1 MDRYASKEGKKK
13 KKKKRKW
20 TDTLFKQWVGRWLQW
35 PLSGKPNLIGSIYK
49 NEQKIKWIGP
59 CYRVLGQLIGISR
72 RDNYEIDR

>member
-1 MDRYASKEGKKK
+1 MRVKKK
-13 KKKKRKW
+13 KKKKKENGQIHF
-20 TDTLFKQWVGRWLQW
+20 FKQWVGRWVQW

-49 NEQKIKWIGP
+49 NEHKIKWIGP